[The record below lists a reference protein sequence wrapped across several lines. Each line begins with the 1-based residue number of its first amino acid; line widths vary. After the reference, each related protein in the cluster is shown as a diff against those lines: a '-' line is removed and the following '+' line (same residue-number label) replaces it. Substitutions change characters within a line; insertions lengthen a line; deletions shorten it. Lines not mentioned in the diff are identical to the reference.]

1 MTPGRKHE
9 FLVVAQHA
17 APCFGTISK
26 RRALLAF
33 GVSLFFCVLI
43 APSVL
48 GECKCSS
55 VKEQETTR
63 WGGNEVVVRI
73 EKQNH
78 KQVHGTVEDT
88 FLKPVKGALV
98 EIFDHPDYLLDQDAP
113 FTRNHPE
120 QKRVAA
126 CRTSRDGKFCFRS
139 LPPGKYELRSSIDSN
154 WNVTHVYVV
163 VGKKGETKKIQISM
177 SLGT

>member
-1 MTPGRKHE
+1 MTTERKLDP
-9 FLVVAQHA
+9 LVGAQHA
-17 APCFGTISK
+17 APHLGATCK
-26 RRALLAF
+26 PRAFLAF

-55 VKEQETTR
+55 VKEGETTH
-63 WGGNEVVVRI
+63 WGGNEVVVDI
-73 EKQNH
+73 EKQSHH
-78 KQVHGTVEDT
+78 KVHGTVQDIH
-88 FLKPVKGALV
+88 LKAVEGALV
-98 EIFDHPDYLLDQDAP
+98 EIFDHPDYLLDQNTP

-154 WNVTHVYVV
+154 WNVTQVYVV
-163 VGKKGETKKIQISM
+163 VDKKGQTKKIQVRM
-177 SLGT
+177 KLGT